1 MATITCGWC
10 KDRCHMTQT
19 GEIKVSPM
27 PYYGGEDKYIADA
40 AFLCDGCGRMS
51 VATWYTSYDPT
62 DTRWRSYGRDGGPED
77 HEDARWSPL
86 PGHQMDFPDVPD
98 EIAEAASEAWVCLV
112 ARAHRGAVM
121 VARAVVESTARAK
134 GITTGTLEAK
144 IDEMAKQG
152 LIRKVVAEQAHEI
165 RHLGNST
172 AHGDLGDS
180 VTSEDA
186 EEVLNLMAEVL
197 NEVWQAPA
205 RSARLAAARAA
216 KKS

>member
-1 MATITCGWC
+1 
-10 KDRCHMTQT
+10 
-19 GEIKVSPM
+19 
-27 PYYGGEDKYIADA
+27 
-40 AFLCDGCGRMS
+40 
-51 VATWYTSYDPT
+51 
-62 DTRWRSYGRDGGPED
+62 
-77 HEDARWSPL
+77 
-86 PGHQMDFPDVPD
+86 
-98 EIAEAASEAWVCLV
+98 
-112 ARAHRGAVM
+112 
-121 VARAVVESTARAK
+121 
-134 GITTGTLEAK
+134 
-144 IDEMAKQG
+144 MAKQG